1 MAQRILCK
9 LSDLSL
15 IGLRNTPIQCRH
27 IAMSDCILLSA
38 LLFIRIM
45 NPCLLL
51 MCKQIPAQLFM
62 NLLNAWKFFLIVF
75 EKLCQGQFFSR
86 QVSIIQ
92 DHTGYQC
99 IQFTDLKMQ
108 PYIFQ
113 LAEFPAC
120 VLKPRCIRRCQKDR
134 SEQNPAIL
142 LCRIPYFTGKNIRL
156 QSINSRILPLFQFKY
171 ILQKRCLRLR
181 KYLTTC

>member
-1 MAQRILCK
+1 
-9 LSDLSL
+9 
-15 IGLRNTPIQCRH
+15 
-27 IAMSDCILLSA
+27 MSDCILLSA

-120 VLKPRCIRRCQKDR
+120 VPKPRCIRRCQKDR
-134 SEQNPAIL
+134 SEQVLGGVAGVNFDI
-142 LCRIPYFTGKNIRL
+142 
-156 QSINSRILPLFQFKY
+156 SINTDPEAPINKIADYAITGDVNEIIPKMIKY
-171 ILQKRCLRLR
+171 YKQNSK
-181 KYLTTC
+181 